1 MSTANSSNPHGSPLG
16 ETYASASH
24 PGVGAA
30 GGDLDQVENARQE
43 IRQLVQE
50 IARLAQQNL
59 PPSDFYQGF
68 LSRTISALA
77 AVGGAVWEPR
87 GESFHLAYQID
98 APWDAATQATG
109 MPSHAIH
116 LERVAASNQA
126 LAIPPRS
133 GDGGSLDNPTPHLLL
148 LAPLVCDGRCL
159 GVVEIAQ
166 RPGGGLATQRG
177 YMRFLVQMCD
187 LAADYLKT
195 RRLRDLEQRDEL
207 WGQIAPFLRKLQHAF
222 DLLEIAY
229 AVANDGR
236 RIIGCDRLS
245 FLFQQSGRATTQAVS
260 GLDALDRRAAQV
272 QRLEQLTAAVLRGQ
286 KPLIY
291 PTPEELPPQIQQ
303 PLEDYLDLSHARAL
317 AIYPLHEPE
326 TDADAASPQRITLPP
341 LGALAIEQLQDEVFA
356 PATLERATCVTN
368 HAAAALA
375 RACEYRRIPLLGFW
389 RALDRTGWRS
399 LTGGL
404 RLVFGAAAAALIVAA
419 LAFIPAELEVA
430 ARGKLQPVKRRE
442 IFAQLDGVVEKVYI
456 RHGQQVRAGELL
468 LELSNHDLREQ
479 LTALLGRRETTRE
492 RISALERTLLSGKS
506 SNERLSSSDENR
518 LSGELFELRQEAA
531 NQDRELAIFR
541 EKEAQLQI
549 VADSDGRVLTWKAE
563 ELLTRRPVQLGQALL
578 TLVDPAGPWELELLV
593 PERRL
598 KHLTGAQQLQVRFT
612 LASYPGQEF
621 AGTVIELEQTAEV
634 RGEDGNTVRLRV
646 QIDKSQ
652 LPNLHDQVTVAARI
666 QCGPAPIG
674 YVWFRDL
681 IETIQT
687 RILFWF

>member
-1 MSTANSSNPHGSPLG
+1 MSTANSSHAQSSPSG
-16 ETYASASH
+16 EAYASSAH

-30 GGDLDQVENARQE
+30 GGDLEQVENARLE

-59 PPSDFYQGF
+59 PPNDFYQGF

-87 GESFHLAYQID
+87 GETFRLAYQID
-98 APWDAATQATG
+98 APWDAASLAEGLPAHGT
-109 MPSHAIH
+109 H
-116 LERVAASNQA
+116 LERVAVSHQA

-133 GDGGSLDNPTPHLLL
+133 GEGEALENPTPHLLL
-148 LAPLVCDGRCL
+148 LAPLLCDGRCL

-195 RRLRDLEQRDEL
+195 RRLRDLEQREEL
-207 WGQIAPFLRKLQHAF
+207 WSQIAPFLRKLQHAF
-222 DLLEIAY
+222 DLPEIAY

-245 FLFQQSGRATTQAVS
+245 FLLRQADRATTQAVS

-272 QRLEQLTAAVLRGQ
+272 QRLEQLTAVVIRGQ

-291 PTPEELPPQIQQ
+291 PSPEELPPQIQQ
-303 PLEDYLDLSHARAL
+303 PLEAYLDLSHARAL
-317 AIYPLHEPE
+317 AILPLHEPA
-326 TDADAASPQRITLPP
+326 TGDDATAPQTSSLPP
-341 LGALAIEQLQDEVFA
+341 LGALAVEQLQEEQFSSA
-356 PATLERATCVTN
+356 MLERADCVAD
-368 HAAAALA
+368 HSAAALA

-399 LTGGL
+399 LTGAM
-404 RLVFGAAAAALIVAA
+404 RLMLGTAAAALVVAA

-430 ARGKLQPVKRRE
+430 ARGKLQPAQRRE
-442 IFAQLDGVVEKVYI
+442 IFAELDGVVEQVHV
-456 RHGQQVRAGELL
+456 RHGQQVHAGELL
-468 LELSNHDLREQ
+468 LELSNHELREQ

-492 RISALERTLLSGKS
+492 RISALERTLLDGKT
-506 SNERLSSSDENR
+506 SNDRLTTLDENR

-531 NQDRELAIFR
+531 NQERELAIFR
-541 EKEAQLQI
+541 EKEAQLRI
-549 VADSDGRVLTWKAE
+549 VAAHDGRILTWKAE

-578 TLVDPAGPWELELLV
+578 TLVDPAGPWELELLA

-598 KHLTGAQQLQVRFT
+598 KYLASAGELTVIFT

-621 AGTVIELEQTAEV
+621 SGKVVELEQTAEV

-646 QIDKSQ
+646 EIDKSQ

-666 QCGPAPIG
+666 QCGAAPLG

-681 IETIQT
+681 IEAFQS
-687 RILFWF
+687 RVLFWI